1 MRSRLLAF
9 VLICLAI
16 SSYLQLS
23 QPISC
28 YLPLSLPSLSH
39 LSDMSDYLQPTKTIS
54 SFFKPTHAISSHLSL
69 FLATSGHLQQFQSIF
84 IYLSMLLFLD
94 LEIHFNVH
102 STFSS
107 ILGPCL
113 QLGSRFHSDARFPW
127 EVSYITTSWQ
137 TEGSTQERNFY
148 YVCIKELESITPKCF
163 LAGRVDGI
171 CRKEQG

>member
-113 QLGSRFHSDARFPW
+113 QFSQAPDFILMPGSRGKYH
-127 EVSYITTSWQ
+127 TSQ
-137 TEGSTQERNFY
+137 P
-148 YVCIKELESITPKCF
+148 L
-163 LAGRVDGI
+163 GRLKDPHRSAIFIMFV
-171 CRKEQG
+171 